1 MKSLPSLAELGPRI
15 CILGPSNSGKSTL
28 ADAIG
33 RQQALPV
40 IHLDQLYHRPHTEWQ
55 ARPRDEF
62 HALHEAAI
70 EGERWVIE
78 GNYSSCVARRFARA
92 TGVVLLDVS
101 TFVSLRRYVW
111 RTLFDTQ
118 RIGSLAGARERVNM
132 AMLMHIVVATPP
144 NRRRYAGLV
153 AKLSLP
159 RVRLASPGA
168 IDAAYAAWQLALPR
182 TA

>member
-1 MKSLPSLAELGPRI
+1 MNPLPSLAELGPRI
-15 CILGPSNSGKSTL
+15 CVLGPSNSGKSTL

-33 RQQALPV
+33 RQQGLPV
-40 IHLDQLYHRPHTEWQ
+40 VHLDQLYHVPHTAWQ

-92 TGVVLLDVS
+92 TGVILLDVS
-101 TFVSLRRYVW
+101 TLVSLRRYVR
-111 RTLFDTQ
+111 RTLFERQ
-118 RIGSLAGARERVNM
+118 RVGSLEGARERVNM

-144 NRRRYAGLV
+144 NRRRYASLV
-153 AKLSLP
+153 AKLPLP
-159 RVRLASPGA
+159 KVRLASPGA
-168 IDAAYAAWQLALPR
+168 INAAYAAWQLALPR
-182 TA
+182 KA